1 MRQGVRGSL
10 AILLTAAL
18 SAAVNL
24 HLLLLLGGGW
34 LGYMVMARRSHV
46 LPVVGNRLMGLRWFF
61 VALVVIHGF
70 GAAWAPENAR
80 VDLLLAGARQVAVL
94 MVLVLAVTVV
104 LEPLT
109 IDQRIRAF
117 TRLLR
122 PFRPLGLDPQRVGG
136 MLAVALHEALQL
148 RQTLAADVANESGA
162 QTSRPASGDGR
173 IARIVDQVARHLWQ
187 IEHPTTGR

>member
-18 SAAVNL
+18 SAAVDLNM
-24 HLLLLLGGGW
+24 LLLLGGGW
-34 LGYMVMARRSHV
+34 LGYMVMAGRSPV
-46 LPVVGNRLMGLRWFF
+46 LPVVGSRLLGLRWFF
-61 VALVVIHGF
+61 VALILIHGL
-70 GAAWAPENAR
+70 GAVWAPESAR
-80 VDLLLAGARQVAVL
+80 VDLLLGGARQVLVL

-104 LEPLT
+104 LEPLS
-109 IDQRIRAF
+109 IDQRIGAF

-136 MLAVALHEALQL
+136 MLAVALDEALRL
-148 RQTLAADVANESGA
+148 RQSLAADVADESGDQPGSPGA
-162 QTSRPASGDGR
+162 NDGR
-173 IARIVDQVARHLWQ
+173 IGRIVDQVARHLWQ